1 MLFNEPP
8 KIALTISF
16 TILRSLL
23 SITFFTLKIYLLLN
37 KKMSNPIY

>member
-16 TILRSLL
+16 TI